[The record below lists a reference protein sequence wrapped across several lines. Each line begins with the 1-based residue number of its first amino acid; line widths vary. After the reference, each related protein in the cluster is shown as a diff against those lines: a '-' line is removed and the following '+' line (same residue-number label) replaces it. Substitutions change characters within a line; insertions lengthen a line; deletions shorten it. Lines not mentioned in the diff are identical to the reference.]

1 MTDEVTIEGILGLKI
16 FNKYSK
22 TSFVLSKITIE
33 EQKTLDLTN
42 NNFFIYFVSYKV
54 RILTVFSLKF
64 KITTK
69 FCSHRFNNALKIKL
83 KVKNK

>member
-1 MTDEVTIEGILGLKI
+1 MEGILGL
-16 FNKYSK
+16 NKYSDFIC
-22 TSFVLSKITIE
+22 SLKITTDERKI
-33 EQKTLDLTN
+33 QNLITN

-69 FCSHRFNNALKIKL
+69 FCSHRFNNALKL
-83 KVKNK
+83 N